1 VQSESRQKKPK
12 GNHPMQLKTDKM
24 IATKDNG
31 IGWMIFNNP
40 ERRNAMSLV
49 MREAMAE
56 IFEAFAR
63 DDEVR
68 VLVLR
73 GAGGKAF
80 VSGADIS
87 EFKDKRNSAEAE
99 AVYAE
104 AVSRSRRAMVAFDKP
119 IIAMIEGFCVGGGM
133 ATALDCDIRLASD
146 DSEFAIPAAKLGLA
160 YSFENLRQLS
170 AVVGPAYAKQ
180 ILFTG
185 SRLPARKALE
195 IGLVNDVLPR
205 SELEAAVR
213 AMAAQIA
220 ANAPLTIRAAKA
232 TIGEVYKDETARD
245 MRRVEALIKACFDSR
260 DFKEGREAFMEK
272 RKPAFEGR

>member
-1 VQSESRQKKPK
+1 
-12 GNHPMQLKTDKM
+12 MQLKTDKM
-24 IATKDNG
+24 IASKDNG

-40 ERRNAMSLV
+40 ERRNAMSLA

-56 IFEAFAR
+56 IFDTFAK

-87 EFKDKRNSAEAE
+87 EFKEKRNSADAE
-99 AVYAE
+99 ALYGE
-104 AVSRSRRAMVAFDKP
+104 AVARSRKAMLAFEKP

-146 DSEFAIPAAKLGLA
+146 DSEFAIPAARLGLA

-185 SRLPARKALE
+185 SRLPAKKALE
-195 IGLVNDVLPR
+195 IGLVNDVVPR
-205 SELEAAVR
+205 ADLEGRVR
-213 AMAAQIA
+213 AMAGEIV
-220 ANAPLTIRAAKA
+220 ANAPLTIKSAKF
-232 TIGEVYKDETARD
+232 TIGEVYKDESTRD
-245 MRRVEALIKACFDSR
+245 LKRVDTLMKACFDSR

-272 RKPAFEGR
+272 RKPNFQGR

>member
-1 VQSESRQKKPK
+1 
-12 GNHPMQLKTDKM
+12 MQLKTNKM
-24 IATKDNG
+24 IASKDNG

-40 ERRNAMSLV
+40 ERRNAMSLE

-56 IFEAFAR
+56 IFEAFAK

-87 EFKDKRNSAEAE
+87 EFKEKRNSADAE
-99 AVYAE
+99 ALYGE
-104 AVSRSRRAMVAFDKP
+104 AVARSRKAMLAFDKP

-146 DSEFAIPAAKLGLA
+146 DSQFAIPAARLGLA
-160 YSFENLRQLS
+160 YSFENLKQLS

-185 SRLPARKALE
+185 SRLPAKKALE
-195 IGLVNDVLPR
+195 IGLVNDIVPR
-205 SELEAAVR
+205 ADLEARVR
-213 AMAAQIA
+213 AMAGEIV
-220 ANAPLTIRAAKA
+220 ANAPLTIRSAKF
-232 TIGEVYKDETARD
+232 TIGEVYKNESARD
-245 MRRVEALIKACFDSR
+245 LKRVDALMKACFDSQ

-272 RKPAFEGR
+272 RTPVFQGR